1 MGGNP
6 KQTEALWHIRPCHL
20 PHLLQCLEREH
31 LDLNM
36 SASLWGTQSN
46 LVDEVDKKD
55 EHTSEGSYESEDK
68 AIQGNFEGEWGC
80 IEGVV
85 VFVER

>member
-1 MGGNP
+1 M
-6 KQTEALWHIRPCHL
+6 
-20 PHLLQCLEREH
+20 
-31 LDLNM
+31 
-36 SASLWGTQSN
+36 
-46 LVDEVDKKD
+46 DEVDKKD